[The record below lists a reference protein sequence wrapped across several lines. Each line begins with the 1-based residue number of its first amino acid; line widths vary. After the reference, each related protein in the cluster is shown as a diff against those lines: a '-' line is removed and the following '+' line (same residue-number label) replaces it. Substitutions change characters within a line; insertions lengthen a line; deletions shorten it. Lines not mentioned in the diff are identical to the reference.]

1 MFVLGEVA
9 ACRCF
14 ATRRERVPKCR
25 VCRPARVPL
34 DVVKK
39 SRPPRGW
46 SAAPPPRLTA
56 PEGLWRWGP
65 WGLWPPAGSTRGGFW
80 QAACGPATRARLPA
94 QGSALLSASSTRMP
108 IASVCCVVR
117 CWVECGKRKRKRKT
131 SVSRPCVGRGARVL
145 RRRCSLGPVVGAPS
159 GVAVA

>member
-1 MFVLGEVA
+1 MLGEVA

-46 SAAPPPRLTA
+46 CAAPPPRLTA
-56 PEGLWRWGP
+56 PEGLWRWV
-65 WGLWPPAGSTRGGFW
+65 RGGSGRLR
-80 QAACGPATRARLPA
+80 ALRVGGSGRPPGGLPLELACPRKGVLSSQLALRACRL
-94 QGSALLSASSTRMP
+94 RR
-108 IASVCCVVR
+108 CVVL
-117 CWVECGKRKRKRKT
+117 CDVGW
-131 SVSRPCVGRGARVL
+131 SVGREREREKLPCLALVWVGELEFCGAD
-145 RRRCSLGPVVGAPS
+145 PAW
-159 GVAVA
+159 AQ

>member
-14 ATRRERVPKCR
+14 ATRRERDPKCR

-34 DVVKK
+34 EVVKK

-46 SAAPPPRLTA
+46 CAALPPRLTA
-56 PEGLWRWGP
+56 PEGLLRWAR
-65 WGLWPPAGSTRGGFW
+65 GLWPPAGSTRGGFW
-80 QAACGPATRARLPA
+80 QAARGLPLELACPRKGVLSSQLALRACRL
-94 QGSALLSASSTRMP
+94 RR
-108 IASVCCVVR
+108 CVVLCDVGWSVGSER
-117 CWVECGKRKRKRKT
+117 ENRKT